1 MADLTGEGALI
12 EQALRDL
19 QIAWDATGES
29 WRDAARADIDQ
40 HHLTPMRARAREAA
54 KTLQMLSTLVHEAER
69 ACS

>member
-12 EQALRDL
+12 EQ
-19 QIAWDATGES
+19 
-29 WRDAARADIDQ
+29 AARADIDQ